1 MKAIILTIISS
12 LVFVSCSHHSFDEIS
27 YYDVSTFKSSC
38 LIATDIRE
46 DISGVH
52 RRAYKDTLTIVEKYI
67 NEDSSG
73 FSFED
78 ALYLELSKDY
88 PQETVSIITNRINE
102 VYNDADGV
110 SLETGLLITPL
121 ISVSAILENALTLSE
136 IDIRPF

>member
-1 MKAIILTIISS
+1 MDGISKPKCSKA
-12 LVFVSCSHHSFDEIS
+12 
-27 YYDVSTFKSSC
+27 
-38 LIATDIRE
+38 
-46 DISGVH
+46 
-52 RRAYKDTLTIVEKYI
+52 
-67 NEDSSG
+67 DSSG

-78 ALYLELSKDY
+78 TLYLELSKDY

-110 SLETGLLITPL
+110 GLETGLLITPL